1 VPVTRV
7 TLFSSEGQRIE
18 PFERGVLMDS
28 RPYQRR
34 ITGELAIDP
43 ALHELV
49 MCTGAL
55 LDRLLCGPSSPIPVE
70 LPALHLAVTA
80 AGGGE
85 AGGASP
91 SDGLPGPAGG
101 MRPHRV

>member
-1 VPVTRV
+1 
-7 TLFSSEGQRIE
+7 
-18 PFERGVLMDS
+18 MDS
-28 RPYQRR
+28 RPYRRR

-70 LPALHLAVTA
+70 LPAPPMAAPAATPAVTGNA
-80 AGGGE
+80 IGSTPIVDKYLKYA
-85 AGGASP
+85 
-91 SDGLPGPAGG
+91 
-101 MRPHRV
+101 

>member
-7 TLFSSEGQRIE
+7 TLLSIEGQRIE
-18 PFERGVLMDS
+18 PFERGILMDS

-55 LDRLLCGPSSPIPVE
+55 LDRLLCGSSSPIPVE
-70 LPALHLAVTA
+70 LPAPRLPALA
-80 AGGGE
+80 AGGGAA
-85 AGGASP
+85 AG
-91 SDGLPGPAGG
+91 DDEGG
-101 MRPHRV
+101 

>member
-1 VPVTRV
+1 
-7 TLFSSEGQRIE
+7 
-18 PFERGVLMDS
+18 MDS
-28 RPYQRR
+28 RSYRPRV
-34 ITGELAIDP
+34 TGELAIDP